1 MDFDCGASAGSVT
14 CGTPPY
20 AFSNLHQIYS
30 DPARYPG
37 WPSFTPDGNFVV
49 LQSTIN
55 PSVNNGNSPPY
66 PTNSVLNTYS
76 GATAELMIADA
87 RQPPQ
92 MQPQRLCALNGLES
106 DCATSYLPVVG
117 PLDTAANDIPKQDHT
132 TDTVHNYEPNVNPVA
147 SGGYFWV
154 VFTSRRAYGN
164 IAQSWPYDNEYGA
177 STYPLTKKLWV
188 AAIDENP
195 KAGNDP
201 SHPAFYLPG
210 QELNAGDMKG
220 YWVVNPCL
228 PDGST
233 CTTGDQCCG
242 GFCRSP
248 PGGGALVCMT
258 AAPGCANEFEKCI
271 TAADC
276 CGAANGYLCLNGY
289 CSEPSGS
296 TKVF

>member
-1 MDFDCGASAGSVT
+1 
-14 CGTPPY
+14 
-20 AFSNLHQIYS
+20 
-30 DPARYPG
+30 
-37 WPSFTPDGNFVV
+37 
-49 LQSTIN
+49 
-55 PSVNNGNSPPY
+55 
-66 PTNSVLNTYS
+66 
-76 GATAELMIADA
+76 MIADT
-87 RQPPQ
+87 RQPPK
-92 MQPQRLCALNGLES
+92 MQPQRLCALNGLQS

-117 PLDTAANDIPKQDHT
+117 PLDTSANDVPKQDHT

-164 IAQSWPYDNEYGA
+164 IAQSGPYDNEYGA

-195 KAGNDP
+195 TAGKDP

-220 YWVVNPCL
+220 YWVVDPCR
-228 PDGST
+228 PDGSV
-233 CTTGDQCCG
+233 CTSGDQCCG

-248 PGGGALVCMT
+248 AGGGALVCMKVV
-258 AAPGCANEFEKCI
+258 PGCANEFEKCI

-276 CGAANGYLCLNGY
+276 CGAADGYLCLNGY
-289 CSEPSGS
+289 CSEPSS
-296 TKVF
+296 PTKVF